1 MLPVW
6 VLLFSAS
13 MWGLS
18 SLPLKAFAAYGL
30 SGPLLAGVAFGLAG
44 LVSLPLLLREHRQW
58 RRSLGL
64 LVLLAL
70 VGGWGNTAYVS
81 ALVMGDVVR
90 VMLLFY
96 LLPAWSVLGGWL
108 FLDEQV
114 SRRRGGAVAL
124 ALGGAFLVVGGLA
137 AFDTPFSVADA
148 MAVSAGMGFAGNN
161 IIARHAQGIPTASKT
176 VVLFLGCALSA
187 LPLALWM
194 DGSVAADVLTSLTP
208 AVLAWLVAYAVG
220 WLGLVTATWQWSVTR
235 MEAGRAGVISIAEL
249 VVALLA
255 ATLVGGERMTL
266 LECMG
271 GLMIAVAAV
280 LEATDS
286 AASTPQA
293 AVQ

>member
-30 SGPLLAGVAFGLAG
+30 SGPLLAGAAFGLAG
-44 LVSLPLLLREHRQW
+44 LVSLPLLLREYRQW
-58 RRSLGL
+58 RHSLGC
-64 LVLLAL
+64 LVLLAV
-70 VGGWGNTAYVS
+70 VGGWGNTAYVT

-108 FLDEQV
+108 FLGERV
-114 SRRRGGAVAL
+114 SRRRGGAVTLAL
-124 ALGGAFLVVGGLA
+124 AGAFLVVGGVA
-137 AFDTPFSVADA
+137 AFSTPFSMADA

-176 VVLFLGCALSA
+176 VVLFLGCAITA
-187 LPLALWM
+187 LPLALWA
-194 DGSVAADVLTSLTP
+194 DGSLSATVLTSLTP
-208 AVLAWLVAYAVG
+208 AVLGWLVAYAVG
-220 WLGLVTATWQWSVTR
+220 WLGLITATWQWSVTR

-255 ATLVGGERMTL
+255 ATLVVGERMTL
-266 LECMG
+266 LECVG
-271 GLMIAVAAV
+271 GVMIAVAAI

-286 AASTPQA
+286 AAATPQA
-293 AVQ
+293 AIQ

>member
-271 GLMIAVAAV
+271 GVMIAVAAV

>member
-1 MLPVW
+1 M
-6 VLLFSAS
+6 
-13 MWGLS
+13 
-18 SLPLKAFAAYGL
+18 PLKAFAAYGL